1 MFRGD
6 VNSNGS
12 WAKGLWELSVLSL
25 QFSCECKIISKNNL
39 KIRGQRKSD
48 KEIEKNKNDEDK
60 VKKKSTEMPT
70 FGMKESSSN

>member
-1 MFRGD
+1 M
-6 VNSNGS
+6 
-12 WAKGLWELSVLSL
+12 APP
-25 QFSCECKIISKNNL
+25 KNNL